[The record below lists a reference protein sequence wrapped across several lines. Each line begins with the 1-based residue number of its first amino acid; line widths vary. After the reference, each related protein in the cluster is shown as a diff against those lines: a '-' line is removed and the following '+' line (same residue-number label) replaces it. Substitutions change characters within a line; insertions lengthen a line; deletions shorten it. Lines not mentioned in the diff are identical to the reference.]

1 MYADGLPRW
10 ESITIGF
17 AAISILCAAF
27 EIFRTFAEALT
38 PKEMVVSSLIK
49 LVGIIVS
56 MIMGGLMSDT
66 EDLSTWITGTQV
78 IHGLLM

>member
-1 MYADGLPRW
+1 M
-10 ESITIGF
+10 
-17 AAISILCAAF
+17 LCTAY
-27 EIFRTFAEALT
+27 EIFKTFAEALT
-38 PKEMVVSSLIK
+38 PKEMVVSSLVK

-66 EDLSTWITGTQV
+66 DLSKWITGTQV

>member
-1 MYADGLPRW
+1 MC
-10 ESITIGF
+10 T
-17 AAISILCAAF
+17 AF

-38 PKEMVVSSLIK
+38 PKEMVVSNLIK
-49 LVGIIVS
+49 LVGSIVS

-66 EDLSTWITGTQV
+66 DLSSWTIGTQV

>member
-1 MYADGLPRW
+1 MCADGQNRW

-17 AAISILCAAF
+17 AAISILFTAF

-38 PKEMVVSSLIK
+38 PKEMVVSSLVK
-49 LVGIIVS
+49 LTGIIVS

-66 EDLSTWITGTQV
+66 DLSSWTTGTQV

>member
-1 MYADGLPRW
+1 MGADKHVRW
-10 ESITIGF
+10 ESVSIGF
-17 AAISILCAAF
+17 AAISVLCTAF
-27 EIFRTFAEALT
+27 EVFRTFAEALT

-66 EDLSTWITGTQV
+66 DLSSWTTGTQV